1 MVSEKYL
8 RFHQVLS
15 ILYLRA
21 GCTSCIKGV
30 LSHATRPYINISQA
44 VFPGK

>member
-1 MVSEKYL
+1 MVSEKAL
-8 RFHQVLS
+8 LFHQVLS

-30 LSHATRPYINISQA
+30 LIRATWLYN
-44 VFPGK
+44 